1 MLELHMEEIMSTRKP
16 AQTSISVVLGASV
29 LMVVSVDAAAA
40 VAQSNAR
47 SAVAAIRQAA
57 VSGAAQIGQ
66 SRVDE
71 QGRLRLA
78 QFNDTWNK
86 WSKEFSDSAPA

>member
-1 MLELHMEEIMSTRKP
+1 MLCELLEYIVKSKKP

-29 LMVVSVDAAAA
+29 LLVVSADAAAA
-40 VAQSNAR
+40 VAKSDEH

-57 VSGAAQIGQ
+57 ASGTAQIGQ
-66 SRVDE
+66 SRFDQ

-78 QFNDTWNK
+78 QFSDTWNK
-86 WSKEFSDSAPA
+86 WTKEFSDRKTG